1 MQTCEVNRMEQ
12 TALWRLWGSA
22 AWQPERWASI
32 PRRCGASQLTAQS
45 LRTTGAC
52 LQVFW
57 DYPELGPHGRPAE
70 GEVLGPSREVS
81 EAGRVQNVQGRG
93 IIAAAPSCK
102 LVMVR
107 FTC

>member
-1 MQTCEVNRMEQ
+1 MEQ

-32 PRRCGASQLTAQS
+32 LRRCGASQLNAQS